1 MESAM
6 NVDQA
11 SSATQTVDDLPND
24 LADAISSLDE
34 SESRVVLSNWV
45 AMGREHRLLCSR
57 YLDVGLFRRS
67 RQKRCQRLAKQL
79 TKPDWPL
86 AA

>member
-6 NVDQA
+6 NETQA
-11 SSATQTVDDLPND
+11 SSATATVDDLPAD

-34 SESRVVLSNWV
+34 SESRVVHANWA
-45 AMGREHRLLCSR
+45 AMGHEHRLLCSR

-67 RQKRCQRLAKQL
+67 RQKRCQRLAMQL